1 MLNIVEKEK
10 PTCESVFYLVSRL
23 CKIDEQLPKN
33 AAVQLLDAEML
44 KTACCYSQIH
54 ICGST
59 LKYCVISVWVALIF
73 PTACLLIYNR

>member
-33 AAVQLLDAEML
+33 AEML